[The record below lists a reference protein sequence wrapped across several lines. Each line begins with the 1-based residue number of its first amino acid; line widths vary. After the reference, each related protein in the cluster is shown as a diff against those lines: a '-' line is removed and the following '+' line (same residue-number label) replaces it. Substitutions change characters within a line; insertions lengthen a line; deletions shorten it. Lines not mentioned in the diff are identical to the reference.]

1 MHSNIV
7 YTYIYTYMLEIGE
20 KKEKQKLT
28 LGIDKDVIERAKAA
42 GINISAMTE
51 ELLKSVTHEAKGKN
65 KDDVIKAYE
74 ELFESMEPLIIK
86 YDIRVE
92 VGKICEPAPLFLE
105 EESFYTYGPSKRSR
119 MLLYAGGA
127 PDPNYSYN
135 IKDTV
140 DCLYSPK
147 TILENL
153 VLELVGKAERNEW
166 KIRELKL
173 AKRFVEVLLSDI
185 DSV

>member
-1 MHSNIV
+1 
-7 YTYIYTYMLEIGE
+7 MLEISE
-20 KKEKQKLT
+20 RKKEKQKLT
-28 LGIDKDVIERAKAA
+28 LGIDKDVIERAKVA

-51 ELLKSVTHEAKGKN
+51 ELLKSVTHEAKGKT
-65 KDDVIKAYE
+65 KDDIIKAYE
-74 ELFESMEPLIIK
+74 ELFESMGPLIIK

-92 VGKICEPAPLFLE
+92 VGKICKEAPLFLE
-105 EESFYTYGPSKRSR
+105 VEGLLEKYGRNKRSP

-127 PDPNYSYN
+127 PDPNYSYCIKN
-135 IKDTV
+135 IV
-140 DCLYSPK
+140 HRLYTPK

-185 DSV
+185 ESV